1 MSSGSWAWLLILGLV
16 VILGAAIVYGVRM
29 TRLRRKSRLE
39 EVHRDEATRELYDKR
54 PRPQMP
60 PD

>member
-1 MSSGSWAWLLILGLV
+1 MSSGSWAWLLILALV

-29 TRLRRKSRLE
+29 TRQRRTSRLE

>member
-1 MSSGSWAWLLILGLV
+1 MSSGSWAWLLILALV
-16 VILGAAIVYGVRM
+16 VILGAAIIYGVRM
-29 TRLRRKSRLE
+29 TRQRRTSRLE

>member
-1 MSSGSWAWLLILGLV
+1 MSSGSWAWLLILALV

-29 TRLRRKSRLE
+29 TRQRRTSGLE
-39 EVHRDEATRELYDKR
+39 EVRRDEATRELYDKR